1 MIMNYGLDDSVID
14 QMKMVFSRHNSV
26 RQVIMFGSRAMQ
38 THRVG
43 SDVDLAVVSE
53 TLTRNELL
61 DLQIQLEELGFL
73 YEFDVKNLKKIKNP
87 ELVSHIKRVG
97 VILYEVTI

>member
-38 THRVG
+38 THRAG
-43 SDVDLAVVSE
+43 SDIDLAVVSE

-73 YEFDVKNLKKIKNP
+73 YEFDVKNLKKVKNP

>member
-38 THRVG
+38 THRAG
-43 SDVDLAVVSE
+43 SDIDLAVVSE

-61 DLQIQLEELGFL
+61 GLQIQLEELGFL

>member
-1 MIMNYGLDDSVID
+1 MNYGLDDSVID

-38 THRVG
+38 THRAG
-43 SDVDLAVVSE
+43 SDIDLAVVSE

-73 YEFDVKNLKKIKNP
+73 YEFDVKNLKKVKNP

>member
-1 MIMNYGLDDSVID
+1 MNYGLDDSVID
-14 QMKMVFSRHNSV
+14 QMKMVFSRHNSI

-38 THRVG
+38 THRAG
-43 SDVDLAVVSE
+43 SDIDLAVVSE

-73 YEFDVKNLKKIKNP
+73 YEFDVKNLKKTDSN
-87 ELVSHIKRVG
+87 G
-97 VILYEVTI
+97 FWGMT

>member
-1 MIMNYGLDDSVID
+1 MNYGLDDSLID
-14 QMKMVFSRHNSV
+14 QMKAVFSRHNSV

-38 THRVG
+38 TYRTG
-43 SDVDLAVVSE
+43 SDIDLAVVSE
-53 TLTRNELL
+53 TLTRDELL

-73 YEFDVKNLKKIKNP
+73 YEFDVKDLKKIKNP

-97 VILYEVTI
+97 AVLYEGAME